1 MTRGPGRHSERNFR
15 AAEQH
20 YNAAEWPTDA
30 ERGSVPLC
38 RHQILNWFYGLNRSE
53 DSKPTGSLGPA
64 SQKQLV
70 WTSTKLANRRTGVLD
85 WLAYCRRLCCSSRQS
100 GRCTDVSVGQSS
112 GNCHIPNH
120 WSTSL
125 PWDESE
131 AVRASAVTTRE
142 TSWFLQSRNSRAD
155 KGTWDGVVKGMVL
168 CLANLHVC
176 RMQTSA
182 WMPHASTGLPHCQ
195 VWSAQRLSPR
205 HRETATR
212 TASLSILLLL
222 DVS

>member
-112 GNCHIPNH
+112 GNCHVPDQ
-120 WSTSL
+120 WPTSL
-125 PWDESE
+125 PWNESE

-142 TSWFLQSRNSRAD
+142 TSWFLQSWNSRGD
-155 KGTWDGVVKGMVL
+155 KCTWDGVIKGV
-168 CLANLHVC
+168 VY
-176 RMQTSA
+176 RESA
-182 WMPHASTGLPHCQ
+182 RCMFAD
-195 VWSAQRLSPR
+195 QRVNAPCVDR
-205 HRETATR
+205 TATL
-212 TASLSILLLL
+212 TGIIIIIIIIIDKISLWS
-222 DVS
+222 